1 LAGRAITGLKV
12 EIGRSTVADISA
24 KAGMEPAP
32 EREKKRTWKQF
43 AKTHWDSRYACDDY
57 YYY

>member
-1 LAGRAITGLKV
+1 
-12 EIGRSTVADISA
+12 VADISA

-32 EREKKRTWKQF
+32 EGEKKRTWKQL
-43 AKTHWDSRYACDDY
+43 AKTHWDSRYACDFY